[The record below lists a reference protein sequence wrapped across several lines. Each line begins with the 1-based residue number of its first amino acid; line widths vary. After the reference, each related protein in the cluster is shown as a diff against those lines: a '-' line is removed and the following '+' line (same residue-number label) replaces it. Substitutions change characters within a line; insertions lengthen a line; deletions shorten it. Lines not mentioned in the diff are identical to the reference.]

1 MTLRFYPALP
11 ARRFALVPFGAY
23 TRLITLAHARHIA
36 TVVTALMIIALTL
49 DLAPRAER
57 IAAQSADRS
66 VIGLVVHFLWY
77 LALRI
82 VDLAGNLMPLG
93 CFMGLY
99 WSEITLTQLRER
111 IVIANGGRTPL
122 QTLMPLVLLGLI
134 FGALQVTL
142 LMVARPAAVA
152 TQIASS
158 LGEYGKRFDRS
169 LKPDDWRW
177 LTLFPRTGSGPVSG
191 HMVRARI
198 DYRAARLV
206 EPQLF
211 AFSADGRLVGRLE
224 AAEGVPAGPGLWRF
238 VSGSR
243 WDAAEGTTTG
253 TSRRFAEEVIALPL
267 DPLWLTTVGIDARYL
282 PQATLAAL
290 AETPGLPEG
299 ASYRSWWHVR
309 IGQVILPFGMMVI
322 ASALA
327 MTLIGQR
334 TAFRPMILIG
344 LAGYFLYVATN
355 IVVWLG
361 EYGQVP
367 PLVAAWAMPGAMV
380 ATGLLLMKRLE
391 RR

>member
-1 MTLRFYPALP
+1 MTLRFYPTGP
-11 ARRFALVPFGAY
+11 ERRFALVPFGAY
-23 TRLITLAHARHIA
+23 TRIITLAHARHIA

-57 IAAQSADRS
+57 IAAQATDRS
-66 VIGLVVHFLWY
+66 VIGLVLHFLWY

-82 VDLAGNLMPLG
+82 VDLAGNLLPLG

-99 WSEITLTQLRER
+99 WSEVSLTQLRER

-122 QTLMPLVLLGLI
+122 QTLVPLVLLGLI
-134 FGALQVTL
+134 LGTLQVTL
-142 LMVARPAAVA
+142 LMVARPAAVEA
-152 TQIASS
+152 QIASG
-158 LGEYGKRFDRS
+158 LGEYGRRFDRS

-177 LTLFPRTGSGPVSG
+177 LTLFPRTASGPVSG

-206 EPQLF
+206 DPQVF
-211 AFSADGRLVGRLE
+211 TFSDDGRLIGRLE
-224 AAEGVPAGPGLWRF
+224 AAEAVAASPGRWRF
-238 VSGSR
+238 TAGSR
-243 WDAAEGTTTG
+243 WDAAGGADTG
-253 TSRRFAEEVIALPL
+253 TSRRFAEEEIALPL

-282 PQATLAAL
+282 PQRTLAAL
-290 AETPGLPEG
+290 AATPGLPEG

-327 MTLIGQR
+327 MTMIGQR

-344 LAGYFLYVATN
+344 LSGYFLYVATN
-355 IVVWLG
+355 IMVWLG
-361 EYGQVP
+361 EYGQMP
-367 PLVAAWAMPGAMV
+367 PLLAAWAVPVAMV
-380 ATGLLLMKRLE
+380 ATGLVLMKRLE
-391 RR
+391 RG